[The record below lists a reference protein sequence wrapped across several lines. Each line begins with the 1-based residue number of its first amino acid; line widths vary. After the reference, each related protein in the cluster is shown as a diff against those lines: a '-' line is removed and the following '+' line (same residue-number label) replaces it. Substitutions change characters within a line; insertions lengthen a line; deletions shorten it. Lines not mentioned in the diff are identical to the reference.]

1 MPAKARSPAKRKP
14 APRPARTTAKR
25 KTTTRRAAP
34 AARRKTVAAPAPRIV
49 TPEQGEGIKPFG
61 LDMRIVLTSEE
72 TNGAFAA
79 IMATLKPGE
88 GPPPHFHRD
97 RDEYVYVVEG
107 TWDVQVGE
115 AKSRVGAGTL
125 MFIPANTVHAFKN
138 VGRKPGK
145 MLDWSLPGGQEN
157 YFRTIHQLAAG
168 GGFSAEKVHAISKE
182 FDTEFPG

>member
-1 MPAKARSPAKRKP
+1 MPAKAKSPAKRKP
-14 APRPARTTAKR
+14 APRSASATAKR

-34 AARRKTVAAPAPRIV
+34 TAPRKAVAAPAPRIV

-107 TWDVQVGE
+107 IWDVQVGE
-115 AKSRVGAGTL
+115 AKTRVGAGTL

-138 VGRKPGK
+138 VGKKAGK

-168 GGFSAEKVHAISKE
+168 GGFSAEKVHAISRE